1 MEENKFQDVLG
12 NILMETLSNRADE
25 LQKEGKSISDI
36 SKILNDDK
44 ISSIVEKLL
53 ERASSDNVSFY
64 KSHLHEIIEDADIE
78 KNRFLQH
85 HHSIWGE
92 CFEASRV
99 MYIIAVEGAEAFCH
113 YVTDNIPID
122 TRESKQFTFLA
133 LQHIHGRVCQ
143 QFAEVLCL
151 MENGFADGAYA
162 RWRSMFELCCTATF
176 ISEQGEQIAKQ
187 YIEASKSDKQKYEWT
202 KGAKDPSGKEITIKT
217 FAALQSQCHVN
228 EKWKPQYK
236 LACSII
242 HPTPQGTMG
251 RLSNADNSNCVPV
264 GQSNFGISIPAE
276 HSAISLARATNIF
289 LTVFTY
295 MDGLS
300 TCETL
305 NKWIDVIRESYFS
318 AMDNFKKEEGVKDDH
333 P

>member
-1 MEENKFQDVLG
+1 MDANKSQDILG
-12 NILMETLSNRADE
+12 SILRETLSTRADE
-25 LQKEGKSISDI
+25 LQKEGKSITDI
-36 SKILNDDK
+36 SKILNDDR

-64 KSHLHEIIEDADIE
+64 KLHLHEIIEDDDIE

-176 ISEQGEQIAKQ
+176 ISEQGEQL
-187 YIEASKSDKQKYEWT
+187 S
-202 KGAKDPSGKEITIKT
+202 
-217 FAALQSQCHVN
+217 L
-228 EKWKPQYK
+228 
-236 LACSII
+236 I
-242 HPTPQGTMG
+242 H
-251 RLSNADNSNCVPV
+251 
-264 GQSNFGISIPAE
+264 I
-276 HSAISLARATNIF
+276 
-289 LTVFTY
+289 
-295 MDGLS
+295 
-300 TCETL
+300 
-305 NKWIDVIRESYFS
+305 
-318 AMDNFKKEEGVKDDH
+318 
-333 P
+333 